1 LHLIHFYFFAFTV
14 LKMKN
19 FFANLGS
26 HPTITLAPFDAKLY
40 GENMGVG
47 RIDIDDIVRH
57 SGGTNILI

>member
-1 LHLIHFYFFAFTV
+1 
-14 LKMKN
+14 MKN

-57 SGGTNILI
+57 SGGTNILV